1 VKVEEVVVLES
12 EEVEAIA
19 VQYRQ
24 LAEVVPGNS
33 ESKETNTLE
42 FVEAEVEEQ
51 GVEAVPVLTA
61 AEVEAEVAEVEVE
74 VEEVEAERRM
84 DLTLLRTEPEIA
96 VEETSAVTQGSDSRS
111 ALD

>member
-1 VKVEEVVVLES
+1 MEEVVVLES

-33 ESKETNTLE
+33 EAKETNTLE
-42 FVEAEVEEQ
+42 FVEAEEVEEQ
-51 GVEAVPVLTA
+51 GVEAVPGLTA
-61 AEVEAEVAEVEVE
+61 AEVEVEVGEVEVE
-74 VEEVEAERRM
+74 VEVEAEAAWRM

-96 VEETSAVTQGSDSRS
+96 VEETSAVTQGSDFRS